1 MTTAVVRRA
10 ALEAYRG
17 VYFGVE
23 GLDQKRL
30 VLEMLFDGLAAS
42 LAGMKSAQM
51 AGDLALQQICL
62 ARATR
67 IVVGL
72 EKALDASV
80 DQALVDNLGT
90 VYRYILR
97 RLARAHGRMARS
109 VSDDLLRIVQTLRQA
124 FSGAVAT

>member
-17 VYFGVE
+17 VYFGVD

-42 LAGMKSAQM
+42 LAGMKSAQI
-51 AGDLALQQICL
+51 AGDYVLQQTCL

-80 DQALVDNLGT
+80 DQALVDNLGM

-97 RLARAHGRMARS
+97 RLARAQGRMVPS
-109 VSDDLLRIVQTLRQA
+109 VSDDLLKLVQPLRQA
-124 FSGAVAT
+124 FSGAVAA